1 MPKALTVEEK
11 KQRVEQKREAAKH
24 GEGSQVRSSVDRGER
39 PRRNVF
45 NGTTGKL
52 KVHGELPGYH
62 LHILNDIPGR
72 IEEALSGGYEFVSPN
87 EIGGVAENVTSR
99 NTDLGDKVRF
109 LVGTSV
115 SGDPL
120 YAYLM
125 KIRQDW
131 YEEDQTELQRAN
143 DRVDYAIRNGQNTKE
158 GTSSDGFYIPK
169 DGISMKFK

>member
-1 MPKALTVEEK
+1 MAKALTIEEK
-11 KQRVEQKREAAKH
+11 VARVEAKREAAKH
-24 GEGSQVRSSVDRGER
+24 GETTQVRSSVDRGER
-39 PRRNVF
+39 PRRGVF

-52 KVHGELPGYH
+52 KIHGDIPGYH
-62 LHILNDIPGR
+62 MHIINDVPGR

-109 LVGTSV
+109 LVGTAA

-125 KIRQDW
+125 KVRQDW
-131 YEEDQTELQRAN
+131 YDEDQEELQRAN
-143 DRVDYAIRNGQNTKE
+143 DRVDHAIRNGQNTKD
-158 GTSSDGFYIPK
+158 GTSADGFYIPAE
-169 DGISMKFK
+169 GIKLTNR